1 MATTI
6 NNDTTTN
13 DTADA
18 IDNAIGAK
26 PAAKPKVVKQPLPGP
41 TGTKNA
47 PKATTAKAASTSADA
62 KAKREAELAAK
73 KADLEAAKADKE
85 KLAQQKAEERVRKAD
100 EAEARKQEREEAKR
114 LKDLEPKV
122 GDIAAEISQELTV
135 RTDTFTPS
143 VIAQTMR
150 DTNQFLISS
159 INSSIGTIDDQQLLD
174 TYAATTDNET
184 ASWITRT
191 RLAAEIYTRTK
202 AKVAAKM
209 TAGDIK
215 KSDAATSKSIAET
228 CKAMDIGTSVFM
240 YDVRMWSLI
249 FDGATDAV
257 ENIPSIEMVEGA
269 QLLKFRSFFQL
280 AVDCQ
285 TPRLLV
291 RELVAVKNKGEN
303 LTIKIAS
310 QIKDRL
316 NAKAA
321 GREYEEKKVSTVDYL
336 VRVREDQ
343 FHKDHEEY
351 ICGVFN
357 ALNRCKDEG
366 KDIYMG
372 FVDGKLWLGSELPP
386 VSKNGKLGAY
396 TKFGADGT
404 VKPGYVIKSG
414 FEIAFTEK
422 APATEG

>member
-1 MATTI
+1 MATTTTTI
-6 NNDTTTN
+6 DNND
-13 DTADA
+13 DV
-18 IDNAIGAK
+18 IDIGVKSA
-26 PAAKPKVVKQPLPGP
+26 PTSKPKVVKQPLPGH

-47 PKATTAKAASTSADA
+47 PKATTAKAASASADA

-73 KADLEAAKADKE
+73 KAELETAKADKE
-85 KLAQQKAEERVRKAD
+85 KLAQQRAEDRVRKAD
-100 EAEARKQEREEAKR
+100 EAEARRAEREEAKR
-114 LKDLEPKV
+114 LKDLEPKI

-191 RLAAEIYTRTK
+191 RLAAEIYSRTK
-202 AKVAAKM
+202 TKVASKM
-209 TAGDIK
+209 AAGDIK

-228 CKAMDIGTSVFM
+228 CKAMNIGSSVFM
-240 YDVRMWSLI
+240 YDVRMWSLV

-257 ENIPSIEMVEGA
+257 ENIPAIEMVEGA

-291 RELVAVKNKGEN
+291 RELVAIVNKGEK
-303 LTIKIAS
+303 LTVKIAN

-321 GREYEEKKVSTVDYL
+321 GREYEERKVSTIDYL

-343 FHKDHEEY
+343 FPVDQQEY

-404 VKPGYVIKSG
+404 IKPGYVIKSG
-414 FEIAFTEK
+414 FEITFTEK
-422 APATEG
+422 APTTEG